1 MEHSAIFPS
10 YRSSRHS
17 VYTTTSSSTQ
27 WGPGALTGKAILAMG
42 KAIVRGAENLIIM
55 RRLGAIQAVMPCKD
69 NNGDLSIESMFA
81 DLLELSKPSLYPDDI
96 RSKAMQIIV
105 AQIATEETRHLRMSI
120 SQWEVDSEELGS
132 FVAEIT
138 GVALFSNR
146 GCCATELVQVYT
158 ATLAKNLHPWS
169 AFLSF
174 IAQLAQLSKNT
185 FPIAIHAQLLEILI
199 WVSGRQNRALTQDT
213 RIEAYCNVAFA
224 VLSTCPTKEQDDL
237 LTEQI
242 SKHRSDPDERPTSLA
257 QLIQY
262 LTLQEQWLAVE
273 RRLLEKHVHAML
285 NNLESWPTS
294 NLGEI
299 FLGSQSGVPRLA
311 DAPPSLPST
320 RNLVWCI
327 GIGGNVQRQTVD
339 YLSIL
344 PHQRMVFVLDRILR
358 DMIIQLLIERGTPYS
373 NLTRTPQFI
382 AHVVQFLLGI
392 SQISASIKAAVMD
405 AVILNILAFL
415 EPLWKPWQ
423 IYEEIQQ
430 RAHVQLIRG
439 QRITPSYCALILTL
453 LYSVQANGLRNIVG
467 PDTATMEEKQNLGRL
482 LEPIVVEF
490 LRVVEI
496 P

>member
-1 MEHSAIFPS
+1 MAQSPTSPS
-10 YRSSRHS
+10 YHSRRLS

-42 KAIVRGAENLIIM
+42 KAIVRGAEHLIIV
-55 RRLGAIQAVMPCKD
+55 RRLAAIKAVMPCKD
-69 NNGDLSIESMFA
+69 NNDDLRIASMFA
-81 DLLELSKPSLYPDDI
+81 DLLELSRLCLYPDDI
-96 RSKAMQIIV
+96 RIKAMEIIV
-105 AQIATEETRHLRMSI
+105 AQIATEQTRHLRMSI
-120 SQWEVDSEELGS
+120 SKWEVDSEELGA
-132 FVAEIT
+132 FLAEIT

-146 GCCATELVQVYT
+146 GCCETELVQVYT

-174 IAQLAQLSKNT
+174 ISQLAQMSKNT

-199 WVSGRQNRALTQDT
+199 WVSGRQKRGLTQDT
-213 RIEAYCNVAFA
+213 RVEAYCNVAFA
-224 VLSTCPTKEQDDL
+224 ILSTCPTNEQDDL
-237 LTEQI
+237 LTEKI
-242 SKHRSDPDERPTSLA
+242 SRYCSDPDERPTSLA

-285 NNLESWPTS
+285 NNLGSWPTS
-294 NLGEI
+294 DLGEI
-299 FLGSQSGVPRLA
+299 FRGSQTGVPRLA
-311 DAPPSLPST
+311 DAPPSLPSI

-327 GIGGNVQRQTVD
+327 GIGGDVQRETAD

-358 DMIIQLLIERGTPYS
+358 DMTIQFLVEPATPYS
-373 NLTRTPQFI
+373 NLTRTPQFTT
-382 AHVVQFLLGI
+382 HVVQFLLGI

-405 AVILNILAFL
+405 AVILNILPFL

-430 RAHVQLIRG
+430 RARAQIIRG
-439 QRITPSYCALILTL
+439 QRICPPYSALILTL
-453 LYSVQANGLRNIVG
+453 LYSVQSNGLCNVVG
-467 PDTATMEEKQNLGRL
+467 SDTATIEEKRNLGQL
-482 LEPIVVEF
+482 LEPIVVNF
-490 LRVVEI
+490 SRVVEI